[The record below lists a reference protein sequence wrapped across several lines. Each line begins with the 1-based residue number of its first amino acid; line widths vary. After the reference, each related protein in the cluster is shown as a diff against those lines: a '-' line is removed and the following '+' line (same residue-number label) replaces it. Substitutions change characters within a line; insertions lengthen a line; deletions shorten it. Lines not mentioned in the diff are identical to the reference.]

1 MLPLSVDQLVAKQAK
16 DTSAQRPRF
25 VSRREREA
33 HRQAEQKAEAE
44 AEEARHA
51 KVQSE
56 RVEWEATSK
65 RERERERTRARG
77 RRAVSDERDENDGDE
92 QDERPRKVPAMAPQE
107 LADIKERYLGVRRE
121 RGPRRVRRAGDN
133 ATRRFQ
139 FEWSADDDTSDA
151 RVAGDA
157 RVEEVLLRG
166 RAGLDGSE
174 RSLTG
179 KSTMRSTLAE
189 KPWTEKSLS
198 EMRPR
203 DWRIFRED
211 YQIQVRGGD
220 DVPPPLRTWRESR
233 IPGAILDAIEAMGY
247 REPTSIQRQA
257 IPIGLIPRDLIG
269 LAETGSGKTASFVV
283 PMLAYV
289 MAQPRMAPGDV
300 YMGPYGLILAPTRE
314 LALQIEAETRKF
326 AARLQIQVVSLVGG
340 RDLGEQAFHLNDGAE
355 IVIATPGRLQD
366 CLERHMLVL
375 GQCHYLVMDEA
386 DRMVDMNY
394 EEALHYILD
403 SLPTTRTTMLYSATM
418 PPTVDKIARTYLTRP
433 VTVTIG
439 QAGQA
444 VGTIEQCVEFVDSE
458 EDRQQRLL
466 HVLDS
471 GFAPPMIVF
480 VNQKANADLVGK
492 DLRRAGW
499 NVAVLHS
506 GLSQPQREA
515 AIASLRDG
523 YNEVLCCTDIGAR
536 GIDLPDVSLVVNYQF
551 PTQFASYIHRIGRT
565 GRAGKKGHA
574 MSFVNDD
581 DAQHF
586 YALRLEL
593 AKSPV
598 SSVPG
603 ALANHP
609 AALQAPSQTGHANA

>member
-1 MLPLSVDQLVAKQAK
+1 M
-16 DTSAQRPRF
+16 
-25 VSRREREA
+25 
-33 HRQAEQKAEAE
+33 
-44 AEEARHA
+44 
-51 KVQSE
+51 
-56 RVEWEATSK
+56 
-65 RERERERTRARG
+65 
-77 RRAVSDERDENDGDE
+77 
-92 QDERPRKVPAMAPQE
+92 
-107 LADIKERYLGVRRE
+107 
-121 RGPRRVRRAGDN
+121 
-133 ATRRFQ
+133 
-139 FEWSADDDTSDA
+139 
-151 RVAGDA
+151 
-157 RVEEVLLRG
+157 
-166 RAGLDGSE
+166 GSE
-174 RSLTG
+174 
-179 KSTMRSTLAE
+179 MCI
-189 KPWTEKSLS
+189 
-198 EMRPR
+198 R
-203 DWRIFRED
+203 DR
-211 YQIQVRGGD
+211 
-220 DVPPPLRTWRESR
+220 
-233 IPGAILDAIEAMGY
+233 
-247 REPTSIQRQA
+247 
-257 IPIGLIPRDLIG
+257 
-269 LAETGSGKTASFVV
+269 
-283 PMLAYV
+283 
-289 MAQPRMAPGDV
+289 
-300 YMGPYGLILAPTRE
+300 
-314 LALQIEAETRKF
+314 
-326 AARLQIQVVSLVGG
+326 
-340 RDLGEQAFHLNDGAE
+340 
-355 IVIATPGRLQD
+355 
-366 CLERHMLVL
+366 
-375 GQCHYLVMDEA
+375 
-386 DRMVDMNY
+386 
-394 EEALHYILD
+394 HYILD